1 MNHLQAAFAESYKAL
16 NAEQKRAV
24 DTIEGPVMVVAG
36 PGTGKTQVLA
46 LRIAHIMQTTDTP
59 PSGILCLT
67 FTRAG
72 VTAMRERLVRYIGAR
87 ASEVRVTTFHSY
99 AASLVE
105 KHYALLDFDDV
116 PMLLDDQSAV
126 VLIDE
131 LLERQT
137 WQYLRPRGNSVK
149 YFSDLKSLISLLK
162 RERMTAES
170 FLAEVERDIKTLKDN
185 PESISSRGASKGQL
199 KKEVVKAIESLER
212 TKEVV
217 TFYEHYE
224 FLKRERGLMDYD
236 DVLEYAVAL
245 VELSDDV
252 RADIRENALYVHVD
266 EHQDSS
272 GVQNGF
278 LQAVWKETEQPNIF
292 VVGDDRQLI
301 YGFGGASL
309 SYFEEFKTMFGTATL
324 ITLVQ
329 NYRSTSTILALADEM
344 QKSTLTT
351 EILRSNRPETH
362 AVTLAEYNYPRDE
375 IIAAGI
381 YFKSQIDNGVA
392 PEDCA
397 LLVPKNKHVRT
408 AVSILRSMGIAV
420 RASTTVSLFALP
432 ETAMFRRVLNIV
444 VNPFD
449 TQAVAGSLFDTV
461 SHIPPLVAHKFIY
474 EHGTRTLSLET
485 LGLENG
491 DPELFDEQDS
501 VRAWGKKLADWVSIS
516 TGTPLELLV
525 QIIGN
530 QLLVDSATT
539 HEELVRRVEIVRT
552 MIHLATSFIDR
563 NPTPTVAGFVQYL
576 DRLERYGHTLS
587 VAVLDGT
594 KGVSVLT
601 LHGSKGL
608 EYDSVWIAHMNEGVL
623 MSSKRS
629 GFALPES
636 VESRIEARDE
646 AVARREVYVAITRAK
661 QHCLISYARMDTNGA
676 EQVLAN
682 VVAYI
687 PEEFFI
693 KKNAVETEAE
703 LLASGPELYVMHT
716 PALQE
721 SAIAELT
728 DFVRDTYT
736 KTKVSV
742 TLLNNF
748 FECPWQWY
756 FRNILKLP
764 ETKTESLWFGSA
776 VHGAI
781 ESVLKKTIAVEPVAI
796 GERIREVLSRE
807 GVTEERIVARM
818 IESGVPVVER
828 WAGMYLHTIASDHSA
843 ERSLAYHDS
852 SFPHLQFY
860 GKVDLTE
867 RFTDGTIIVTDF
879 KTGSTKTSGV
889 IEKRDDE
896 GRLSSY
902 IRQLAMYSYLLQG
915 TEKGKQVSASRLL
928 FLEAPVDDKNKLY
941 SIHIDTETIDMLRK
955 DIKDYDESVATGAW
969 VSRPCV
975 AKPFGGGSEQC
986 EYCAKAQQL
995 YGITNQ

>member
-1 MNHLQAAFAESYKAL
+1 MNHLQAAFAQSYKAL
-16 NAEQKRAV
+16 NTEQKLAV
-24 DTIEGPVMVVAG
+24 DTIEGPVMVIAG

-46 LRIAHIMQTTDTP
+46 LRIAHIMDSTDTP

-72 VTAMRERLVRYIGAR
+72 VTAMRERLTRYIGSR

-105 KHYALLDFDDV
+105 KYYALLDFDDV
-116 PMLLDDQSAV
+116 PVLLDDQGAV

-162 RERMTAES
+162 RERLSAET
-170 FLAEVERDIKTLKDN
+170 FLAEVERDILALQESPD
-185 PESISSRGASKGQL
+185 SISTRGPSKGQL
-199 KKEVVKAIESLER
+199 KKEVLKSIESLER

-236 DVLEYAVAL
+236 DVLEYAVTL
-245 VELSDDV
+245 VEISDEV
-252 RADIRENALYVHVD
+252 CAEIRENALYVHVD

-272 GVQNGF
+272 GVQNSF
-278 LQAVWKETEQPNIF
+278 LQAVWQEVEQPNIF

-309 SYFEEFKTMFGTATL
+309 SYFEQFKTSFGKATL

-329 NYRSTSTILALADEM
+329 NYRSTATILSLADEM
-344 QKSTLTT
+344 QKSSLTT
-351 EILRSNRPETH
+351 ELLQSNRSETH
-362 AVTLAEYNYPRDE
+362 PVVLAEYSYSRDE
-375 IIAAGI
+375 IIAAGL
-381 YFKSQIDNGVA
+381 YFKSQIEAGVP
-392 PEDCA
+392 PEECA

-408 AVSILRSMGIAV
+408 AVSMLRGMGIKV

-432 ETAMFRRVLNIV
+432 ETAMFRRVLNV
-444 VNPFD
+444 VHNPYNSEAIAA
-449 TQAVAGSLFDTV
+449 TLFDTV
-461 SHIPPLVAHKFIY
+461 SNISPFVAHRFIH
-474 EHGTRTLSLET
+474 EHGTRNLSLET
-485 LGLENG
+485 LLVENG
-491 DPELFDEQDS
+491 APELFSEQDS
-501 VRAWGKKLADWVSIS
+501 IRAWGRQLSTWVSSS
-516 TGTPLELLV
+516 TGTSLELLI

-530 QLLVDSATT
+530 QLLVDTAPT
-539 HEELVRRVEIVRT
+539 HELLVRRVEVVRT
-552 MIHLATSFIDR
+552 MIHLVTTYIDK
-563 NPTPTVAGFVQYL
+563 NATPTLGGFIEYL

-594 KGVSVLT
+594 QGVSVLT

-608 EYDSVWIAHMNEGVL
+608 EYDSVWIAHMNENVL

-636 VESRIEARDE
+636 IEARIEARDE

-661 QHCLISYARMDTNGA
+661 QYCTISYAKMDANGA
-676 EQVLAN
+676 EQIVAN
-682 VVAYI
+682 VVGAI
-687 PEEFFI
+687 PPEFFI
-693 KKNAVETEAE
+693 KKNATETEAE
-703 LLASGPELYVMHT
+703 LLSSGVQVYVEHT
-716 PALQE
+716 PLLAE
-721 SAIAELT
+721 SAVKELT
-728 DFVRDTYT
+728 QFVRDTYT
-736 KTKVSV
+736 QTKVSV

-748 FECPWQWY
+748 FTCPWTWY

-781 ESVLKKTIAVEPVAI
+781 ESLLKKTIPVESSAI
-796 GERIREVLSRE
+796 GERIAAVLHKE
-807 GVTEERIVARM
+807 GVSDERTIARM
-818 IESGVPVVER
+818 VETGIPVVEQ
-828 WAGMYLHTIASDHSA
+828 WAGMYLNTIANDHTA
-843 ERSLAYHDS
+843 ERSLAYHDVT
-852 SFPHLQFY
+852 FPHLQFY

-867 RFTDGTIIVTDF
+867 RFPDGTIIVTDF
-879 KTGSTKTSGV
+879 KTGSTKTAGV

-896 GRLSSY
+896 GRLSSF

-915 TEKGKQVSASRLL
+915 AEKGKVVAASRLL
-928 FLEAPVDDKNKLY
+928 FLEAAVDDKNKLY
-941 SIHIDTETIDMLRK
+941 SIHIDAETIDLLRK
-955 DIKDYDESVATGAW
+955 DIKDYDESVLSGEW
-969 VSRPCV
+969 VNRPCV
-975 AKPFGGGSEQC
+975 STPFNGGEC
-986 EYCAKAQQL
+986 EYCARARAL
-995 YGITNQ
+995 YGV